1 MPKSTFFNLP
11 EEKRERIIQ
20 TAMEEFSKA
29 PYQDISIN
37 HLIKCMNIPTGSF
50 YQYFEDKKDLYFYI
64 LSFYM
69 DDALENSF
77 QSGKKLDLFN
87 SQKQQN
93 TTAIFYKT
101 HNYMKHYQA
110 ICVDNFNKSPQKIKR
125 DWIFENM
132 IGGKYMALYDY
143 DIFERDE
150 VDSAIKDSKYLMM
163 GLAMAVPNVL
173 QCFCE
178 RNDDT
183 DKYQQLYQLCMHVI
197 QTGILKFRSD
207 ETKLL

>member
-1 MPKSTFFNLP
+1 MPKTTFFNLP

-69 DDALENSF
+69 DDTLEESI
-77 QSGKKLDLFN
+77 QSGKKLDLFHN
-87 SQKQQN
+87 QQKQQIV
-93 TTAIFYKT
+93 TIFNET
-101 HNYMKHYQA
+101 HSQTKNYQA
-110 ICVDNFNKSPQKIKR
+110 ICVDNFNQAPQKIKR

-143 DIFERDE
+143 GIFERDE
-150 VDSAIKDSKYLMM
+150 VDPAVKDAKYLMM
-163 GLAMAVPNVL
+163 ALAMAVPNIL
-173 QCFCE
+173 QCFCD
-178 RNDDT
+178 RNEDT
-183 DKYQQLYQLCMHVI
+183 DKYRQLYRLCMNVI
-197 QTGILKFRSD
+197 QTGILKFRTD
-207 ETKLL
+207 ELELL